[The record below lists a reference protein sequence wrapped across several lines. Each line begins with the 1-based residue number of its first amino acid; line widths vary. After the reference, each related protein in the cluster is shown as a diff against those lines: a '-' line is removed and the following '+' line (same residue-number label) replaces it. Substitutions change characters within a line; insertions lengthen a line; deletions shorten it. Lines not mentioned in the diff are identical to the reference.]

1 MYLPDVHG
9 SQRPSSRVE
18 PVSAG
23 WYLAEVL
30 ENPSVGGHV
39 EVIMSWHVVG
49 VRWYWPEGHWKT
61 QQTPPCSVLL
71 GAHGGAVEL
80 VVEVVLHPRELHDCE
95 AIDIA
100 GSDAAPGIGTIIDN
114 GDVSVFRKV
123 NCS

>member
-1 MYLPDVHG
+1 MDLYLPDVHG

-39 EVIMSWHVVG
+39 EVFMSWHVVG

-80 VVEVVLHPRELHDCE
+80 VVEVVLHPMVVHESRLY
-95 AIDIA
+95 
-100 GSDAAPGIGTIIDN
+100 
-114 GDVSVFRKV
+114 SVG
-123 NCS
+123 NIPLP